1 MKRFTISEQEK
12 KQIKGLYNLN
22 EDVISNFFTNFLSK
36 AGIETGSK
44 SSSETKTEPNKDV
57 EDTDDNTKPDLKRV
71 TNGNVK
77 VVGNYNPE
85 QLKNINYLIDAM
97 NDVGITDP
105 YAQVGI
111 LSVIAKESGF
121 VPKSE
126 YSYSKTP
133 NQRLR
138 KIFGK
143 RLSKYSDSC
152 CWINSCTVW
161 RMLFRV

>member
-1 MKRFTISEQEK
+1 M
-12 KQIKGLYNLN
+12 YNLN

-36 AGIETGSK
+36 AGIDTDLK
-44 SSSETKTEPNKDV
+44 SSSKTEPSKDT

-97 NDVGITDP
+97 NEVGITDP

-143 RLSKYSDSC
+143 GYQNILIRS
-152 CWINSCTVW
+152 
-161 RMLFRV
+161 